1 MRILHIIPSL
11 RKGGAERICMDICD
25 ELSRQNGVE
34 VKLVYLN
41 NLVEYETA
49 NAGYNIKF
57 IPASISLSLTKPA
70 KYNIAG
76 LEKLIKE
83 FKPDIIHSHLFEA
96 EIVSRSITY
105 LQAKWFSHCH
115 DNMHQLETFSIATL
129 TDKKR
134 LTEYYER
141 RYILKRYRANGGN
154 RFVAISK
161 DAYQYFERVLPTD
174 LRNVTL
180 LSNAVNT
187 ARFAKPAS
195 YVRNTDANKLHL
207 VTVGSLV
214 DKKNQ
219 SFLIDVLNELVKC
232 KQPVHL
238 HVLGDGPNRKR
249 LVEKTMH
256 LNLQQKITFHG
267 NVQHVQDYLWN
278 SDIYIH
284 GAYYEPF
291 GLVLVEAM
299 AAGLPVVSLD
309 GKGNRDIIRNGENG
323 YILPT
328 QDAAAFA
335 NTIIE
340 LANNKILYQQIV
352 AEGFKTAQQF
362 DIVSYTQKLLALYQ
376 QAL

>member
-1 MRILHIIPSL
+1 
-11 RKGGAERICMDICD
+11 MDICA
-25 ELSRQNGVE
+25 ELNKQSGIE
-34 VKLVYLN
+34 VKLVCLN
-41 NLVEYETA
+41 NLIEYETA
-49 NAGYNIKF
+49 NAGYDIKH
-57 IPASISLSLTKPA
+57 IPAFISLSLTKPA

-76 LEKLIKE
+76 LDKLIQE
-83 FKPDIIHSHLFEA
+83 FKPHIIHTHLFEA

-105 LQAKWFSHCH
+105 PQAKWFSHCH
-115 DNMHQLETFSIATL
+115 DNMHQLETFKLDTL
-129 TDKKR
+129 TNKQK

-141 RYILKRYRANGGN
+141 RYILKRYRVNGGN
-154 RFVAISK
+154 RFIAISK

-187 ARFAKPAS
+187 ARFTKPATH
-195 YVRNTDANKLHL
+195 VRSTDVNTLHL
-207 VTVGSLV
+207 VTVGTLV

-219 SFLIDVLNELVKC
+219 SFLVDVVHELVKR
-232 KQPVHL
+232 KQAVHL
-238 HVLGDGPNRKR
+238 HILGDGPNRKR

-256 LNLQQKITFHG
+256 LDLQQHITFHG

-278 SDIYIH
+278 SDIYVH

-291 GLVLVEAM
+291 GLAMVEAM

-323 YILPT
+323 YILPE
-328 QDAAAFA
+328 QNKAAFA
-335 NTIIE
+335 DIIIA
-340 LANNKILYQQIV
+340 LANNKTLYQQILE
-352 AEGFKTAQQF
+352 EGFKTAQQF

-376 QAL
+376 QALK